1 MLLEFFFFFWEYTY
15 QSTNEEAIENVFQ
28 IYTSPFT
35 DTSKV
40 KNNTGLKIWRIL
52 HNNCSVD
59 ICIYIYIHKTSLQ
72 VINSY
77 KHIKNKTRLVNYF
90 IFTSRKLNKSLGNQ
104 REPTFMQRR
113 LMRNHEQNK
122 HKQSSNSPW

>member
-1 MLLEFFFFFWEYTY
+1 MLLEIFFFWEYTY

-59 ICIYIYIHKTSLQ
+59 ICIYIY
-72 VINSY
+72 
-77 KHIKNKTRLVNYF
+77 
-90 IFTSRKLNKSLGNQ
+90 
-104 REPTFMQRR
+104 P
-113 LMRNHEQNK
+113 
-122 HKQSSNSPW
+122 

>member
-1 MLLEFFFFFWEYTY
+1 MLLEFFFFWEYTY

-52 HNNCSVD
+52 HNNCSVY
-59 ICIYIYIHKTSLQ
+59 IYIY
-72 VINSY
+72 
-77 KHIKNKTRLVNYF
+77 
-90 IFTSRKLNKSLGNQ
+90 
-104 REPTFMQRR
+104 P
-113 LMRNHEQNK
+113 
-122 HKQSSNSPW
+122 